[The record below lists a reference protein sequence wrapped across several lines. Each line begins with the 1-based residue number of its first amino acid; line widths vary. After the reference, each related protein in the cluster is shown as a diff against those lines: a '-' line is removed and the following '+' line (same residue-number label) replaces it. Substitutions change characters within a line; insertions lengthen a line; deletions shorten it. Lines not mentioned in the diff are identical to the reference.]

1 MGHLLLVDND
11 PDILEL
17 LEIGLVEDGYAVQI
31 ARSGVEALRSIE
43 RSIPDVLITD
53 LIMPNIDGEKLLRIV
68 NSMPEW
74 NSIKTIVVS
83 GVAIEAPD
91 LRKRTPCDIYIAKGP
106 IASTLQYIRDS
117 LRNFDRMTEMA
128 RTNTIGLEGIYS
140 RHITRELLDFK
151 EDVDQI
157 LNHISDGV
165 CKLDDADV
173 VVWLN
178 RSFARM
184 VGTTEEAIL
193 GQSLSTILN
202 EDESESVV
210 SLAHSPADTA
220 NRVIHVSLTGGRIV
234 RATLLYS
241 FQEGSGHAAVLWED
255 VTERLLVEEQYEN
268 IVESANDV
276 VWTTDLSG
284 VFTYV
289 SRAARRI
296 IGVEPQQ
303 LVGTRLWDI
312 AQKDDRIFLSETIEN
327 LLTRAKEGT
336 LDSLSVSDWRFRGR
350 SNMGGTTDEHPVR
363 WAQSR
368 TSALKDRAGRVVGLQ
383 GTLSDTTEQ
392 RALQDEK
399 EALLHEVHHRV
410 RDNLQLIGSMAR
422 LNNPDALESRIS
434 ALGEVFDE
442 LYRER
447 SFSEIS
453 AQPLL
458 ERVAHTSLA
467 NSGCTSIE
475 RTAMD
480 ISLATIEMR
489 RAVPLALLVNE
500 LVQELCLPISESS
513 GNGLLV
519 GLRPEGTGG
528 VLTVETTH
536 GDAGPATATD
546 DGSSVTMA
554 EDRLVFLLTE
564 QLRGDAS
571 YHTAPGMSRYIITF
585 P

>member
-17 LEIGLVEDGYAVQI
+17 LEIGLVQDGYEVKA

-43 RSIPDVLITD
+43 TSIPDVLITD

-68 NSMPEW
+68 HSMPEW
-74 NSIKTIVVS
+74 RSIKTIVVS
-83 GVAIEAPD
+83 GVAMEAPD

-117 LRNFDRMTEMA
+117 LRNFERMSEMTQ
-128 RTNTIGLEGIYS
+128 TNTIGLDGIYS

-151 EDVDQI
+151 HDVDQI
-157 LNHISDGV
+157 LDHISDGV
-165 CKLDDADV
+165 CKVDESGV

-178 RSFARM
+178 RSFAQM
-184 VGTTEEAIL
+184 VGAPEEAIL
-193 GQSLSTILN
+193 GQPLSSILN
-202 EDESESVV
+202 VAEAAAVMNLTHSRKDTEHRVIEV
-210 SLAHSPADTA
+210 SLDGA
-220 NRVIHVSLTGGRIV
+220 RIA

-241 FQEGSGHAAVLWED
+241 FEEDAGYGAILWED
-255 VTERLLVEEQYEN
+255 VTERLLLEEQYEN

-296 IGVEPQQ
+296 IELEPRELIGRPLWEIADREDRTQ
-303 LVGTRLWDI
+303 LADEIG
-312 AQKDDRIFLSETIEN
+312 A
-327 LLTRAKEGT
+327 LLRDARDGT
-336 LDSLSVSDWRFRGR
+336 LDTLTVADWRFRTPEA
-350 SNMGGTTDEHPVR
+350 NVR

-368 TSALKDRAGRVVGLQ
+368 TSALKDRAGRIIGLQ

-392 RALQDEK
+392 RALEDEK
-399 EALLHEVHHRV
+399 DALLHEVHHRV
-410 RDNLQLIGSMAR
+410 RDNLQLIASLAR

-453 AQPLL
+453 ARPLL
-458 ERVAHTSLA
+458 ERVASTAIA
-467 NSGCTSIE
+467 NSGCESIG
-475 RTAMD
+475 TTTFD
-480 ISLATIEMR
+480 VSLAVVEMR
-489 RAVPLALLVNE
+489 RAVPLALLMNE
-500 LVQELCLPISESS
+500 LVQMLCHAI
-513 GNGLLV
+513 V
-519 GLRPEGTGG
+519 GTTTHNLAVSLRKEGAGG
-528 VLTVETTH
+528 VLTVETIRS
-536 GDAGPATATD
+536 GADPQALSD
-546 DGSSVTMA
+546 SDGGIGLE
-554 EDRLVFLLTE
+554 EDRIAFLLTD
-564 QLRGDAS
+564 QLRGSAT
-571 YHTAPGMSRYIITF
+571 YHSADGISRYIITF

>member
-17 LEIGLVEDGYAVQI
+17 LAIGLMEDGYEVVTAQ
-31 ARSGVEALRSIE
+31 SGVEALRAIE
-43 RSIPDVLITD
+43 ASIPDVLITD

-68 NSMPEW
+68 HSMPEW
-74 NSIKTIVVS
+74 HTIKTIVVS

-117 LRNFDRMTEMA
+117 LRNFERMTEMA
-128 RTNTIGLEGIYS
+128 RTNTIGLDGIYS

-165 CKLDDADV
+165 CKLNDSNV

-193 GQSLSTILN
+193 GKPLSAILEEREN
-202 EDESESVV
+202 EAVV
-210 SLAHSPADTA
+210 NLAHSPPDSEH
-220 NRVIHVSLTGGRIV
+220 RVIEVSLDRTRIA

-241 FQEGSGHAAVLWED
+241 FDEDAGYAAILWED
-255 VTERLLVEEQYEN
+255 VTERLLLEEQYEN

-289 SRAARRI
+289 SRASQRI
-296 IGVEPQQ
+296 IGVDPQE
-303 LVGTRLWDI
+303 LVGTYLWD
-312 AQKDDRIFLSETIEN
+312 AAHEEDRNGLSQAIQD
-327 LLTRAKEGT
+327 LLTRAREGDLDT
-336 LDSLSVSDWRFRGR
+336 LTVSDWRFR
-350 SNMGGTTDEHPVR
+350 SSPHCTFAPTAVR

-368 TSALKDRAGRVVGLQ
+368 TSALKDRAGRTIGLQ
-383 GTLSDTTEQ
+383 GTLSDTTDQ
-392 RALQDEK
+392 RALEDEK
-399 EALLHEVHHRV
+399 DALLHEVHHRV
-410 RDNLQLIGSMAR
+410 RDNLQLIGSLTR
-422 LNNPDALESRIS
+422 LNDPDALESRIS
-434 ALGEVFDE
+434 TLGEVFDE

-453 AQPLL
+453 ARPLL
-458 ERVAHTSLA
+458 ERVTHTSIA
-467 NSGCTSIE
+467 NSRCTSVG
-475 RTAMD
+475 RTTLE
-480 ISLATIEMR
+480 ISLPTIEMR

-500 LVQELCLPISESS
+500 LVQELCDATPETPVHH
-513 GNGLLV
+513 LLV
-519 GLRPEGTGG
+519 GLRPERSGG
-528 VLTVETTH
+528 VLTVEISRS
-536 GDAGPATATD
+536 GFDANRLPDEDT
-546 DGSSVTMA
+546 VTSLQD
-554 EDRLVFLLTE
+554 DRLAFLLTE
-564 QLRGDAS
+564 QLRGSAT
-571 YHTAPGMSRYIITF
+571 YHERNGTGRYIITF